1 MSVLHRILL
10 SVLAVAA
17 VACDEEIPDHLTAA
31 SAIKDDGDGDTAG
44 DESTDA
50 GGEGSSDGSGR
61 DTYDPTNPTL
71 SPKLENCR
79 HDDGAG
85 ARVPGCDP

>member
-17 VACDEEIPDHLTAA
+17 VACDEEIPDQPTAA
-31 SAIKDDGDGDTAG
+31 SSIKDDDDAAG
-44 DESTDA
+44 DESTDE
-50 GGEGSSDGSGR
+50 GGEGSSDDTGR

-71 SPKLENCR
+71 SPKLESCR
-79 HDDGAG
+79 YDDGAG
-85 ARVPGCDP
+85 ARMPDCDP